1 MRIQIVKALLAP
13 ERATR
18 LRILKNSIGN
28 TETPVYLYITP
39 KTGTLR
45 LPLATD
51 QMVNL
56 QIQETGML
64 EAFYDFCE
72 NLDEEMFY
80 SFEEAEQIVEEKM
93 KAGDW
98 KTE

>member
-1 MRIQIVKALLAP
+1 
-13 ERATR
+13 
-18 LRILKNSIGN
+18 
-28 TETPVYLYITP
+28 
-39 KTGTLR
+39 
-45 LPLATD
+45 
-51 QMVNL
+51 MVNL

-93 KAGDW
+93 KAGWSSLFSHLKCEFETKEQADVRSSS
-98 KTE
+98 TPSTSQSQ

>member
-1 MRIQIVKALLAP
+1 
-13 ERATR
+13 
-18 LRILKNSIGN
+18 
-28 TETPVYLYITP
+28 
-39 KTGTLR
+39 
-45 LPLATD
+45 
-51 QMVNL
+51 MVNL